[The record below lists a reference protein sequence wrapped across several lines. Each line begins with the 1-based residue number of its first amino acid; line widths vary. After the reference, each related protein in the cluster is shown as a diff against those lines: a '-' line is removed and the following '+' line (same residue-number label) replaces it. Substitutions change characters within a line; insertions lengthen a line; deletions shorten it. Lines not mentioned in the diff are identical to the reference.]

1 MIRKAFKKWKKK
13 VTKTKPKNPT
23 TNGDSMDKKIANN
36 VCTIQP
42 TTEQENPDSLVQQ
55 TRSGNQHFNMI
66 NIPSNEIPTP
76 PQILEASSKNAILT
90 YSKENEN

>member
-66 NIPSNEIPTP
+66 NIPRYEIPTP
-76 PQILEASSKNAILT
+76 PQFLDASTRNATLT
-90 YSKENEN
+90 YSPRK

>member
-13 VTKTKPKNPT
+13 VTKPKPKNPT
-23 TNGDSMDKKIANN
+23 TIDDNMDKKVFDN
-36 VCTIQP
+36 VCT
-42 TTEQENPDSLVQQ
+42 TSEQEDPDSLVQQ

-66 NIPSNEIPTP
+66 SIPSNEIPTP